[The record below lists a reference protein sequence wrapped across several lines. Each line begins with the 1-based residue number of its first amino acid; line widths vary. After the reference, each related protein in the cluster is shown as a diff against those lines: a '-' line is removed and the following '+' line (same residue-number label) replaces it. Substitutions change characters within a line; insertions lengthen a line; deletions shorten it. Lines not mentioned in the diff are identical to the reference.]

1 MVDIV
6 NASRLTDYEA
16 LGKAAKN
23 LASKL
28 PNLVTVAQG
37 VVSSSSD
44 ADFNNNLLTLAKDL
58 ADGILLLLQSAK
70 AATINPSDVSYSD
83 QYHINLFLGCSQG
96 CS

>member
-37 VVSSSSD
+37 VVSTSTD
-44 ADFNNNLLTLAKDL
+44 ANFNSNLLSLAKDL
-58 ADGILLLLQSAK
+58 ADGILLLLLSAK
-70 AATINPSDVSYSD
+70 AATINPSEVT
-83 QYHINLFLGCSQG
+83 INSG
-96 CS
+96 